1 MFDLIVD
8 ELVRKCAVEIVWNC
22 GVRNAKV
29 CCLKTRIVRPLWQ
42 TTNQYL
48 HLCVPF
54 QPSQFFWR
62 WNWRKHESK
71 FLKFRQKSRDLCH
84 MAFTT
89 ARLCHFP
96 QACLFNPWTQMTT
109 LPLSTYLLWLICIS
123 GAFSLSTSPL
133 RSQNLRKD
141 IPTASMGSTGYTVC
155 TVTSMRDCT
164 EVSDSHAGTNK
175 GWQSLL
181 SYLSCGFSKGLKAN
195 KLLPRFEKR
204 SGICFFAT
212 QMGYN
217 RLQPNQTKHESS
229 QESPSRQTWRNSL
242 VRMGASALPWMLWEM
257 LTNIFL
263 FAMFFVC
270 SRFVHLHLHGT
281 EIRREIFQRNVK
293 SFVWFSSLQ
302 CYALQFCE
310 HNSYLTIWVA
320 TKIW

>member
-1 MFDLIVD
+1 M
-8 ELVRKCAVEIVWNC
+8 
-22 GVRNAKV
+22 
-29 CCLKTRIVRPLWQ
+29 
-42 TTNQYL
+42 
-48 HLCVPF
+48 
-54 QPSQFFWR
+54 
-62 WNWRKHESK
+62 
-71 FLKFRQKSRDLCH
+71 
-84 MAFTT
+84 
-89 ARLCHFP
+89 
-96 QACLFNPWTQMTT
+96 
-109 LPLSTYLLWLICIS
+109 PLSTYLLRLICIS

-141 IPTASMGSTGYTVC
+141 IPTASMGSIGYTVC

-175 GWQSLL
+175 GCQIFF
-181 SYLSCGFSKGLKAN
+181 SCGFSKGLEAN
-195 KLLPRFEKR
+195 KLLSRFEKR

-217 RLQPNQTKHESS
+217 RLQPNQAKHESS
-229 QESPSRQTWRNSL
+229 QEPPSRQTWRDGL
-242 VRMGASALPWMLWEM
+242 VRMAVSALLWMLWEM

-270 SRFVHLHLHGT
+270 SRFVHWHLHGT
-281 EIRREIFQRNVK
+281 EIRTEVFQRNVK